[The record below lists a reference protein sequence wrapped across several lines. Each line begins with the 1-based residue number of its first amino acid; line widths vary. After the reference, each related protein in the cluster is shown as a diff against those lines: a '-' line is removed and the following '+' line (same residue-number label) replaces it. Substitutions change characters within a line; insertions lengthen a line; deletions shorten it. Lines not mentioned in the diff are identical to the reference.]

1 MSDFDELEKL
11 AGSWQDK
18 NYLAID
24 TEFERRT
31 TYYAKLALVQVY
43 DNEAIYLIDPLV
55 TDCPESLRVVFENPE
70 ITKILHSSKEDLEVL
85 YTSWDCKVKGLFD
98 TQVAYSFLYQELS
111 IGYAKLVEEMT
122 GIFVSKGETNSDWTK
137 RPLSERQYEYAAKDV
152 FYLIDIFKRLDSE
165 ISDKSYLIFF
175 EAECHEFCE
184 GAYLKMDAQADYRE
198 AKEVSQLNETDL
210 SLFKILFDWREQ
222 KAKDDNRTKNHII
235 KDQELVQL
243 VKLKPSK
250 AQQIKM
256 IDGLHP
262 RSVRLY
268 ANQWLDIISNWQG
281 SKKTSLPVVPNPRDL
296 KDLNRLSA
304 ALETIVK
311 SVARDN
317 QLSPTLLLSKRLI
330 KKLAFSILTDN
341 SVPIQWQGWR
351 KELLEKLINEK
362 SLEFMP

>member
-11 AGSWQDK
+11 ALSWQDA

-55 TDCPESLRVVFENPE
+55 TDCPESLRVVFENPN

-85 YTSWDCKVKGLFD
+85 YTSWNCKVKGLFD
-98 TQVAYSFLYQELS
+98 TQVAYSFLHQELS

-122 GIFVSKGETNSDWTK
+122 GIFVSKGETNSDWMK

-152 FYLIDIFKRLDSE
+152 LYLIDIFKRLDSE
-165 ISDKSYLIFF
+165 INGKSYLKLFK
-175 EAECHEFCE
+175 AECQEYCE
-184 GAYLKMDAQADYRE
+184 GAYLKMHTPADYRE
-198 AKEVSQLNETDL
+198 AKEVSLLNETDL
-210 SLFKILFDWREQ
+210 TLFKILFDWREQ
-222 KAKDDNRTKNHII
+222 RAKDDNRTKNHII

-243 VKLKPSK
+243 VKIKPST

-268 ANQWLDIISNWQG
+268 ANEWLDIISNWQT
-281 SKKTSLPVVPNPRDL
+281 SEKKTLPVVLNPRDL
-296 KDLNRLSA
+296 KDLNRFSA
-304 ALETIVK
+304 TLEAIVK
-311 SVARDN
+311 SVAREN
-317 QLSPTLLLSKRLI
+317 RLSPTLLLSKRQI
-330 KKLAFSILTDN
+330 KKWAFSILTN
-341 SVPIQWQGWR
+341 NNVPTQWQGWR
-351 KELLEKLINEK
+351 KELLEKPFNEK
-362 SLEFMP
+362 SLEFVS